1 MQQIICTQDVVVG
14 FGADC
19 SARRGAAMYCTV
31 PSYSLE
37 YGRHGDV
44 GQYIARPFVSV
55 LWSGFR
61 RHRRRSP
68 WLFRV
73 ILEVRFFISRHNF

>member
-1 MQQIICTQDVVVG
+1 
-14 FGADC
+14 
-19 SARRGAAMYCTV
+19 
-31 PSYSLE
+31 LE

-44 GQYIARPFVSV
+44 GQYIARPFVWV

-73 ILEVRFFISRHNF
+73 ILEVRFFILRHNNLKIHLVLLCRVGRYL